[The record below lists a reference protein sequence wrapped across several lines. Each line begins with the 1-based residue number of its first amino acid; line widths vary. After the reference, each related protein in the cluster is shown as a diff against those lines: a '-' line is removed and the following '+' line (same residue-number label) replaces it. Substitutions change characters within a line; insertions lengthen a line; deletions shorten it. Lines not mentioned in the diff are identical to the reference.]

1 MPPGVRHNGGDAKQR
16 ATPGV
21 ARLPQRPYVRVVG
34 RLFLLFT
41 VVPLVELYLL
51 VAVGRVLGPL
61 MTIGLVLVTGAVG
74 AWFARLEGARVI
86 RRWQEAMARQQI
98 PKDGVIDGFLIFIG
112 GLMLI
117 TPGILTDIAG
127 LSMVMPPTRRVI
139 AAFVRSWFERQI
151 AAGRVQVYAP
161 GYNGGPGRP
170 QEVIEV
176 DGEVVEVVEVV
187 AKPDAPGRLE
197 K

>member
-1 MPPGVRHNGGDAKQR
+1 M
-16 ATPGV
+16 
-21 ARLPQRPYVRVVG
+21 VG

-51 VAVGRVLGPL
+51 IAVGRVLGP
-61 MTIGLVLVTGAVG
+61 MATIGLVLVTGAVG

-86 RRWQEAMARQQI
+86 RRWQEAIARQQI

-127 LSMVMPPTRRVI
+127 LSMVMPPTRRLI
-139 AAFVRSWFERQI
+139 AGFVRRWFERQI

-170 QEVIEV
+170 QEVIDVE
-176 DGEVVEVVEVV
+176 GEVVEVVEVV
-187 AKPDAPGRLE
+187 PKPNPPGQLE

>member
-1 MPPGVRHNGGDAKQR
+1 
-16 ATPGV
+16 
-21 ARLPQRPYVRVVG
+21 VG

-51 VAVGRVLGPL
+51 VAVGRVLGPAA
-61 MTIGLVLVTGAVG
+61 TIGLVLVTGAVG

-86 RRWQEAMARQQI
+86 RRWQEAIAQQQI

-139 AAFVRSWFERQI
+139 AGFVRGWVERQI

-161 GYNGGPGRP
+161 GYNGPAGRP

-176 DGEVVEVVEVV
+176 EGEVVEVVEVV
-187 AKPDAPGRLE
+187 AKPNPPGRLE

>member
-1 MPPGVRHNGGDAKQR
+1 M
-16 ATPGV
+16 
-21 ARLPQRPYVRVVG
+21 G

-51 VAVGRVLGPL
+51 IAVGRVLGTAS
-61 MTIGLVLVTGAVG
+61 TILLVLLTGALG

-86 RRWQEAMARQQI
+86 RRWQESMARQQL

-112 GLMLI
+112 GVLLI

-127 LSMVMPPTRRVI
+127 LSMVMPPTRRLI
-139 AAFVRSWFERQI
+139 ARAVRRWFEEQI
-151 AAGRVQVYAP
+151 ATGRVQVYAP
-161 GYNGGPGRP
+161 GYNGGPVAP
-170 QEVIEV
+170 SSVIDVE
-176 DGEVVEVVEVV
+176 GEVVEAVEVV
-187 AKPDAPGRLE
+187 ENTTPPQQLE

>member
-1 MPPGVRHNGGDAKQR
+1 VI
-16 ATPGV
+16 
-21 ARLPQRPYVRVVG
+21 

-51 VAVGRVLGPL
+51 IAIGRILGPVP
-61 MTIGLVLVTGAVG
+61 TIGLVLLTGALG

-86 RRWQEAMARQQI
+86 QRWQEAVARQEL
-98 PKDGVIDGFLIFIG
+98 PKDGVIDGLLIFIG
-112 GLMLI
+112 GLLLI

-139 AAFVRSWFERQI
+139 ARMVRAWLERQI
-151 AAGRVQVYAP
+151 AAGRVQVYAA
-161 GYNGGPGRP
+161 GYNGRPGTP
-170 QEVIEV
+170 PDVIEV
-176 DGEVVEVVEVV
+176 EGEVVEVTASSER
-187 AKPDAPGRLE
+187 PGRQE

>member
-1 MPPGVRHNGGDAKQR
+1 
-16 ATPGV
+16 
-21 ARLPQRPYVRVVG
+21 VG

-51 VAVGRVLGPL
+51 IAIGRVLGPGP
-61 MTIGLVLVTGAVG
+61 TIALVLLTGALG

-86 RRWQEAMARQQI
+86 RRWQEAMARQQL
-98 PKDGVIDGFLIFIG
+98 PKDGVIDGFLIFVG
-112 GLMLI
+112 GILLI

-139 AAFVRSWFERQI
+139 AGWVRGWFERQI

-161 GYNGGPGRP
+161 GYGGAPRRP
-170 QEVIEV
+170 QDVIDVEGEVIEV
-176 DGEVVEVVEVV
+176 ADDPE
-187 AKPDAPGRLE
+187 AHRQLDK
-197 K
+197 

>member
-1 MPPGVRHNGGDAKQR
+1 M
-16 ATPGV
+16 
-21 ARLPQRPYVRVVG
+21 G

-51 VAVGRVLGPL
+51 IAVGRVLGPVP
-61 MTIGLVLVTGAVG
+61 TIGLVLLTGAVG
-74 AWFARLEGARVI
+74 AWFARLEGAKVI
-86 RRWQEAMARQQI
+86 RRWQDAMARQQL

-139 AAFVRSWFERQI
+139 AAAVRAWFERQI
-151 AAGRVQVYAP
+151 ASGRVQVYAP
-161 GYNGGPGRP
+161 GYNGARAGGPDVIDVEG
-170 QEVIEV
+170 EVIEV
-176 DGEVVEVVEVV
+176 VEVPPTGEL
-187 AKPDAPGRLE
+187 PGAPE

>member
-1 MPPGVRHNGGDAKQR
+1 M
-16 ATPGV
+16 
-21 ARLPQRPYVRVVG
+21 G

-41 VVPLVELYLL
+41 VVPLIELYLL
-51 VAVGRVLGPL
+51 IGIGRFLGPGP
-61 MTIGLVLVTGAVG
+61 TIALVLLTGALG

-86 RRWQEAMARQQI
+86 RRWQEAMARQQL

-112 GLMLI
+112 GVMLI

-139 AAFVRSWFERQI
+139 AGFVRRWFEQQV
-151 AAGRVQVYAP
+151 ATGRVQMYAP
-161 GYNGGPGRP
+161 GYNPGVTRGPG
-170 QEVIEV
+170 VIDIE
-176 DGEVVEVVEVV
+176 GEVVEVVEVV
-187 AKPDAPGRLE
+187 DVPDPSKQLE

>member
-1 MPPGVRHNGGDAKQR
+1 M
-16 ATPGV
+16 
-21 ARLPQRPYVRVVG
+21 G

-51 VAVGRVLGPL
+51 IVIGRVLGPVA
-61 MTIGLVLVTGAVG
+61 TIALVLVTGALG

-86 RRWQEAMARQQI
+86 RRWQEAMAQQQL
-98 PKDGVIDGFLIFIG
+98 PKDGVIDGLLIFVG

-139 AAFVRSWFERQI
+139 ARFVRTWFERQI
-151 AAGRVQVYAP
+151 AVGRVQFYAP
-161 GYNGGPGRP
+161 GYASPQGPRGDVIDVEG
-170 QEVIEV
+170 EVIEV
-176 DGEVVEVVEVV
+176 VEVREISDI
-187 AKPDAPGRLE
+187 PPRLE

>member
-1 MPPGVRHNGGDAKQR
+1 M
-16 ATPGV
+16 
-21 ARLPQRPYVRVVG
+21 G

-41 VVPLVELYLL
+41 VVPLAELYLL
-51 VAVGRVLGPL
+51 IAIGRILGPVP
-61 MTIGLVLVTGAVG
+61 TIGLVLVTGALG

-86 RRWQEAMARQQI
+86 HRWQEAMARQQL
-98 PKDGVIDGFLIFIG
+98 PKDGVIDGLLIFIG

-139 AAFVRSWFERQI
+139 ARMVRAWFERQI
-151 AAGRVQVYAP
+151 ATGRVQVYGSAYNPAP
-161 GYNGGPGRP
+161 GGS
-170 QEVIEV
+170 QDVIEV
-176 DGEVVEVVEVV
+176 EGEVVEVVQASEL
-187 AKPDAPGRLE
+187 PGSRE

>member
-1 MPPGVRHNGGDAKQR
+1 
-16 ATPGV
+16 
-21 ARLPQRPYVRVVG
+21 VG

-51 VAVGRVLGPL
+51 IAIGRMLGPVA
-61 MTIGLVLVTGAVG
+61 TIGLVLLTGALG

-86 RRWQEAMARQQI
+86 RRWQEAMARQQL
-98 PKDGVIDGFLIFIG
+98 PKDGVIDGLLIFIG

-127 LSMVMPPTRRVI
+127 LSMVMPPTRRFI
-139 AAFVRSWFERQI
+139 GGFVRAWFERQI
-151 AAGRVQVYAP
+151 AMGRVQVYPP
-161 GYNGGPGRP
+161 GYNGSPHGP
-170 QEVIEV
+170 QDVIEV
-176 DGEVVEVVEVV
+176 EGEVIEVVEVV
-187 AKPDAPGRLE
+187 ATSDIPPQLE

>member
-1 MPPGVRHNGGDAKQR
+1 M
-16 ATPGV
+16 
-21 ARLPQRPYVRVVG
+21 G

-61 MTIGLVLVTGAVG
+61 TTIGLVVVTGAVG

-139 AAFVRSWFERQI
+139 AGFVRGWFERQI
-151 AAGRVQVYAP
+151 EAGRVQVYASDT
-161 GYNGGPGRP
+161 NGRPHRP

>member
-1 MPPGVRHNGGDAKQR
+1 M
-16 ATPGV
+16 
-21 ARLPQRPYVRVVG
+21 G

-41 VVPLVELYLL
+41 VVPLIELYLL
-51 VAVGRVLGPL
+51 IAVGRVLGPVA
-61 MTIGLVLVTGAVG
+61 TIGLVVLTGAVG

-86 RRWQEAMARQQI
+86 RRWQEAMARQQM

-117 TPGILTDIAG
+117 TPGILTDVAG
-127 LSMVMPPTRRVI
+127 LSMVMPPTRRLI
-139 AAFVRSWFERQI
+139 AGLLRTWVERQI

-161 GYNGGPGRP
+161 GYGGTPGRP
-170 QEVIEV
+170 QEVIDVE
-176 DGEVVEVVEVV
+176 GEVVEVVEVV
-187 AKPDAPGRLE
+187 EKHDLPGQFE

>member
-1 MPPGVRHNGGDAKQR
+1 M
-16 ATPGV
+16 
-21 ARLPQRPYVRVVG
+21 G

-51 VAVGRVLGPL
+51 IAIGRALGPGP
-61 MTIGLVLVTGAVG
+61 TIGLVLLTGALG

-86 RRWQEAMARQQI
+86 RRWQEALARQQL
-98 PKDGVIDGFLIFIG
+98 PKDGLVDGVLIFVG

-127 LSMVMPPTRRVI
+127 LSMVLPPTRRVL
-139 AAFVRSWFERQI
+139 AGVLRRWFQRQVEQ
-151 AAGRVQVYAP
+151 GRVRVYTSDAT
-161 GYNGGPGRP
+161 GRP
-170 QEVIEV
+170 PGSPPGVIDVE
-176 DGEVVEVVEVV
+176 GEVVEVVEVSE
-187 AKPDAPGRLE
+187 APKSSPQLE

>member
-1 MPPGVRHNGGDAKQR
+1 MPPGVRQKDRDAKQR
-16 ATPGV
+16 ASPGV
-21 ARLPQRPYVRVVG
+21 ARVPQRPYDRSVG

-51 VAVGRVLGPL
+51 IAVGRVLGP
-61 MTIGLVLVTGAVG
+61 MATIGLVLVTGAVG

-139 AAFVRSWFERQI
+139 AGFVRRWVERQI

-170 QEVIEV
+170 QEVIDVE
-176 DGEVVEVVEVV
+176 GEVVEVVEVV
-187 AKPDAPGRLE
+187 AKPNPPGQLE